1 MTLREF
7 IVALSDLRAQHV
19 PAETPVKV
27 LVADGPPGC
36 LGRSDDSVRPGTSE
50 DRRMMPET
58 REPAAYLFYRY
69 ILLRVKPTAVEL
81 ANARARMRESG
92 VPEVIVNRTA
102 ELIGSL
108 K

>member
-1 MTLREF
+1 
-7 IVALSDLRAQHV
+7 
-19 PAETPVKV
+19 
-27 LVADGPPGC
+27 
-36 LGRSDDSVRPGTSE
+36 
-50 DRRMMPET
+50 MMPET